1 MSIEKIGVLG
11 AGAWGTA
18 LALAAQRAGR
28 ETVLWSRRPDQTEA
42 IRRTHENAEY
52 LPGITLPAGLTVTND
67 AAEAI
72 SGADALLLVIPA
84 QHMRG
89 ALASFDIPAGVP
101 LISAAK
107 GIERSTDKT
116 MSAVLR
122 EILCDNPAAILSGP
136 SFANETA
143 AGKPTA
149 VTLAAADRDLALT
162 LVEALSTETFRLY
175 ASTDIAGTE
184 VGGAVK
190 NVLAIAAGIVSGMG
204 MGENARAALITR
216 GLAEA
221 TRFAVALGGRAE
233 TLMGLSGLGDVMLSC
248 SSTSSRN
255 FSLGKRLGA
264 GERLDEIL
272 GSSQSVVEGVHTAAA
287 LVRRARALS
296 VEMPIAEGVDAVLN
310 HGVDLGTVI
319 QELLSRPT
327 GWEAPGAT
335 ASETPARNT

>member
-1 MSIEKIGVLG
+1 MSIDRIGVLG

-28 ETVLWSRRPDQTEA
+28 QTVLWSRRPDQAETM
-42 IRRTHENAEY
+42 RRTRENADY
-52 LPGITLPAGLTVTND
+52 LPGIVLPPGLTITSD
-67 AAEAI
+67 PAEAI

-89 ALASFDIPAGVP
+89 ALAAFDIPAGIP

-107 GIERSTDKT
+107 GIELSTDKT

-122 EILCDNPAAILSGP
+122 ELLPNNPAAVLSGP

-162 LVEALSTETFRLY
+162 LVEALNAGTFRPY
-175 ASTDIAGTE
+175 ASTDVAGTE

-190 NVLAIAAGIVSGMG
+190 NVLAIAAGIISGMG

-221 TRFAVALGGRAE
+221 TRFAVALGGRAD
-233 TLMGLSGLGDVMLSC
+233 TLMGLSGIGDLMLSC

-264 GERLDEIL
+264 GEQLQDIL
-272 GSSQSVVEGVHTAAA
+272 GSSHSVVEGVYTAAA
-287 LVRRARALS
+287 LIRRARALS

-310 HGVDLGTVI
+310 HGTDLGTVV
-319 QELLSRPT
+319 QELLSRPI
-327 GWEAPGAT
+327 GWETQGAP
-335 ASETPARNT
+335 ASKPSA

>member
-1 MSIEKIGVLG
+1 MTITKVGVLG

-18 LALAAQRAGR
+18 LALAVHRAGR
-28 ETVLWSRRPDQTEA
+28 ETVLWSRRLDQTEA
-42 IRRTHENAEY
+42 IRRTQENAEY
-52 LPGITLPAGLTVTND
+52 LPGITFPTGLTVTSD
-67 AAEAI
+67 QAEAV
-72 SGADALLLVIPA
+72 SGADALLLVVPA
-84 QHMRG
+84 QHMRDT
-89 ALASFDIPAGVP
+89 LAKFDIPTGIP

-107 GIERSTDKT
+107 GIELSTDKT
-116 MSAVLR
+116 MSEVLR
-122 EILCDNPAAILSGP
+122 EILPGNPAAVLSGP
-136 SFANETA
+136 SFAHETA

-149 VTLAAADRDLALT
+149 VTLAALDRELALK
-162 LVEALSTETFRLY
+162 LVDALNTETFRPY
-175 ASTDIAGTE
+175 ASIDVVGTE

-221 TRFAVALGGRAE
+221 TRFALALGGRTE

-255 FSLGKRLGA
+255 FSLGRRLGT
-264 GERLDEIL
+264 GERLQDIL

-287 LVRRARALS
+287 LIRRARALS

-310 HGVDLGTVI
+310 RGIDLGTVVH
-319 QELLSRPT
+319 ELLSRPT
-327 GWEAPGAT
+327 GWEMPGAS
-335 ASETPARNT
+335 ASKPSE

>member
-1 MSIEKIGVLG
+1 MSIDKIGVLG

-28 ETVLWSRRPDQTEA
+28 QTTLWARRQDHAEAMSRTR
-42 IRRTHENAEY
+42 ENAEY
-52 LPGITLPAGLTVTND
+52 LPGIALPPDLTVTSD
-67 AAEAI
+67 PAEAV
-72 SGADALLLVIPA
+72 SGANALVLVIPA

-89 ALASFDIPAGVP
+89 ALAAFDIPAGIP

-107 GIERSTDKT
+107 GIELSTDKT
-116 MSAVLR
+116 MSAVLQ
-122 EILCDNPAAILSGP
+122 ELLPDNPAAMLSGP
-136 SFANETA
+136 SFASETA

-175 ASTDIAGTE
+175 ASTDVAGTE

-221 TRFAVALGGRAE
+221 TRFAVALGGRAD
-233 TLMGLSGLGDVMLSC
+233 TLMGLSGIGDVMLSC

-255 FSLGKRLGA
+255 FSLGHRLGM
-264 GERLDEIL
+264 GERLEDIL

-287 LVRRARALS
+287 LVRRARVLS

-310 HGVDLGTVI
+310 QGIDLGTVV

-327 GWEAPGAT
+327 GWEAPD
-335 ASETPARNT
+335 ASASKPSE

>member
-1 MSIEKIGVLG
+1 MSIDRIGVLG

-28 ETVLWSRRPDQTEA
+28 TTTLWSRRPDQAGTMS
-42 IRRTHENAEY
+42 RTRENADY
-52 LPGITLPAGLTVTND
+52 LPGIALPPGLTVTSD
-67 AAEAI
+67 PAEAI

-89 ALASFDIPAGVP
+89 ALAAFDIPAGIP

-107 GIERSTDKT
+107 GIELSTDKT
-116 MSAVLR
+116 MSAVLQ
-122 EILCDNPAAILSGP
+122 ELFPNNPVAVLSGP

-149 VTLAAADRDLALT
+149 VTLAAADRKLALQ
-162 LVEALSTETFRLY
+162 LVEALNAGTFRPY
-175 ASTDIAGTE
+175 ASTDVAGTE

-190 NVLAIAAGIVSGMG
+190 NVLAIAAGIISGMG

-221 TRFAVALGGRAE
+221 TRFAVALGGRAD
-233 TLMGLSGLGDVMLSC
+233 TLMGLSGIGDLMLSC

-264 GERLDEIL
+264 GERLEDIL
-272 GSSQSVVEGVHTAAA
+272 GSSPCT
-287 LVRRARALS
+287 LR
-296 VEMPIAEGVDAVLN
+296 
-310 HGVDLGTVI
+310 
-319 QELLSRPT
+319 
-327 GWEAPGAT
+327 
-335 ASETPARNT
+335 

>member
-1 MSIEKIGVLG
+1 MNIEKIGVLG

-28 ETVLWSRRPDQTEA
+28 QTTLWTRRPEHAETMS
-42 IRRTHENAEY
+42 RTRENTDY
-52 LPGITLPAGLTVTND
+52 LPGIALPSGLKVTS
-67 AAEAI
+67 APAEAI

-89 ALASFDIPAGVP
+89 ALASFDIPAGIP

-107 GIERSTDKT
+107 GIELSTDKT
-116 MSAVLR
+116 MSAVLQ
-122 EILCDNPAAILSGP
+122 ELLPDNPAATLSGP
-136 SFANETA
+136 SFASETA

-149 VTLAAADRDLALT
+149 VTLAAEDRDLALK
-162 LVEALSTETFRLY
+162 LVEALGTDTFRLY
-175 ASTDIAGTE
+175 ASTDVAGTE

-221 TRFAVALGGRAE
+221 TRFAIALGGKTE

-255 FSLGKRLGA
+255 FSLGRRLGM
-264 GERLDEIL
+264 GERLEDIL

-287 LVRRARALS
+287 LIRRARALS

-310 HGVDLGTVI
+310 RRIDLGTVVN
-319 QELLSRPT
+319 ELLSRPT
-327 GWEAPGAT
+327 GWEMPGAS
-335 ASETPARNT
+335 ASKPSE

>member
-1 MSIEKIGVLG
+1 MSIDTIGVLG

-18 LALAAQRAGR
+18 LALAAHRAGR
-28 ETVLWSRRPDQTEA
+28 KTTLWARRLDQADTMA
-42 IRRTHENAEY
+42 RTRENAAY
-52 LPGITLPAGLTVTND
+52 LPGIALPPGLTVTSD
-67 AAEAI
+67 PAEAI
-72 SGADALLLVIPA
+72 SGADALVLVIPA
-84 QHMRG
+84 QHMRN
-89 ALASFDIPAGVP
+89 ALAAFDIPADIP

-107 GIERSTDKT
+107 GIELSTDKT
-116 MSAVLR
+116 MSAVLQ
-122 EILCDNPAAILSGP
+122 EILPDNPAAMLSGP
-136 SFANETA
+136 SFASETA

-162 LVEALSTETFRLY
+162 IVKALSTETFRLY

-221 TRFAVALGGRAE
+221 TRFAVALGGRTE

-255 FSLGKRLGA
+255 FSLGHRLGK
-264 GERLDEIL
+264 GERLEDIL

-287 LVRRARALS
+287 LVRRARAHS

-310 HGVDLGTVI
+310 RGIDLGTVVR
-319 QELLSRPT
+319 ELLSRPT
-327 GWEAPGAT
+327 GWETPGAS
-335 ASETPARNT
+335 APKPSE